1 MTLQKNKLLNWF
13 LVFALSLTALDCFSH
28 SRSESYSKFNVLNN
42 GNFYQV
48 NLSANISNTILNNF
62 LRLNVF
68 KSADDVRNYASSSFK
83 LGDNCEQD
91 NNFKFTSNILFKI
104 WAIVDIFRTEL
115 DKQYSHMSFRLNWKN
130 AFLKVLTDYLKENL
144 SRITKTFTSVTG
156 VQVNIKT
163 ARTF

>member
-28 SRSESYSKFNVLNN
+28 SRSESYSKINVLNN

-83 LGDNCEQD
+83 QEIIANKIIILNLPRTNQQAIQR
-91 NNFKFTSNILFKI
+91 FKALLHASLY
-104 WAIVDIFRTEL
+104 RT
-115 DKQYSHMSFRLNWKN
+115 
-130 AFLKVLTDYLKENL
+130 
-144 SRITKTFTSVTG
+144 
-156 VQVNIKT
+156 
-163 ARTF
+163 